1 MSLSRKIVK
10 NTYSPTAIERRN
22 LLDHPASKLKVHVE
36 EILKDAD
43 QVDFNLVPD
52 SFSGPIESKPIRL
65 RAGSL
70 CPNCKTHRLD
80 YDGQINLAC
89 PECGVISGGCFT

>member
-1 MSLSRKIVK
+1 M
-10 NTYSPTAIERRN
+10 
-22 LLDHPASKLKVHVE
+22 DHPASKLKVHGE
-36 EILKDAD
+36 ETLKDSD
-43 QVDFNLVPD
+43 QVDFNLVSD
-52 SFSGPIESKPIRL
+52 SFSGSINSEPIRL

-70 CPNCKTHRLD
+70 CPHCKTHRLD